1 MQKNVRYQ
9 LAEQDELA
17 KLRTEQ
23 QQLTKQRSALKEE
36 RSAWLNSAEVQRIEA
51 KKKALGVFSAE
62 GKAYRE
68 SEEYQGYLAKRKEYN
83 SRLAALEERDSA
95 LTEQMKAANERLQQR
110 KDAQAKDAQN
120 AYNARAKAYG
130 GNAEYR
136 RMLAKEQFG
145 VTEEFRRAGYILPD
159 GQMLDFAQNDRSR
172 DTDHREILE
181 VFGPAEVKNGTE
193 ALNEFLLDGNVRVMA
208 EAPGVDISADTA
220 PTAQQ
225 LEQIR
230 KMAEQLG
237 GERGQFTLDIS
248 TADGRVAASKEYSGR
263 VDADKVVREI
273 REYYKTR
280 ELAQESS
287 LAKFR
292 FQLAEQASREAKKN
306 DQRQASRDIA
316 NTAAALDTLSQFFG
330 VMQDSADR

>member
-1 MQKNVRYQ
+1 
-9 LAEQDELA
+9 
-17 KLRTEQ
+17 
-23 QQLTKQRSALKEE
+23 
-36 RSAWLNSAEVQRIEA
+36 
-51 KKKALGVFSAE
+51 
-62 GKAYRE
+62 
-68 SEEYQGYLAKRKEYN
+68 
-83 SRLAALEERDSA
+83 
-95 LTEQMKAANERLQQR
+95 MKAANERLQQR

-237 GERGQFTLDIS
+237 GERRQFTLDIS

-273 REYYKTR
+273 REYYKTG

-316 NTAAALDTLSQFFG
+316 NTAAALDTLSPFLSLIHI
-330 VMQDSADR
+330 SAPPRP

>member
-1 MQKNVRYQ
+1 
-9 LAEQDELA
+9 
-17 KLRTEQ
+17 
-23 QQLTKQRSALKEE
+23 
-36 RSAWLNSAEVQRIEA
+36 
-51 KKKALGVFSAE
+51 
-62 GKAYRE
+62 
-68 SEEYQGYLAKRKEYN
+68 
-83 SRLAALEERDSA
+83 
-95 LTEQMKAANERLQQR
+95 MKAANERLQQR

-237 GERGQFTLDIS
+237 GERRQFTLDIS

-273 REYYKTR
+273 REYYKTG
-280 ELAQESS
+280 ELAPGKQPCKVPFPAGGAGQPGGKEERPAAGEPGYCEHGGGHGHPEPVLWGGAGREGEPGQPGRAGGAVDESQRQPADRAK
-287 LAKFR
+287 LANETRVLVDYLKADGADMTKA
-292 FQLAEQASREAKKN
+292 QALAETLAGEV
-306 DQRQASRDIA
+306 
-316 NTAAALDTLSQFFG
+316 LDGGDLPQ
-330 VMQDSADR
+330 Q